1 MVWIVNVAQ
10 LAPGSELIICTN
22 NLAPNPTNVAAIV
35 RKCRFGSLVFW
46 GSAALPCW
54 LSMVGA
60 RPRHIVGL
68 IFTKSGFHQR
78 QQRAHLGE
86 VGSLHI
92 SLWLSFRV
100 QWKEYWHG
108 ELPGEYLTQVLWSQ
122 RNKLWWYF
130 RVESWG
136 IPEITGRNWEP
147 KKCHKSMVCSK
158 KWPQRLGPPALNF
171 TRTLMQFHLGSFGFV
186 KETTPKFTENW
197 CFIWLY
203 NVVYIYIY
211 ICI

>member
-1 MVWIVNVAQ
+1 MPQQSWENAVSDLWFFGALRLCHADSQ
-10 LAPGSELIICTN
+10 WSGLGPGTSLDSSSP
-22 NLAPNPTNVAAIV
+22 NLASTSDSSEHTLG
-35 RKCRFGSLVFW
+35 KWEVFT
-46 GSAALPCW
+46 SAC
-54 LSMVGA
+54 
-60 RPRHIVGL
+60 
-68 IFTKSGFHQR
+68 GFH
-78 QQRAHLGE
+78 LG
-86 VGSLHI
+86 
-92 SLWLSFRV
+92 F

-203 NVVYIYIY
+203 NVVYIYI
-211 ICI
+211 CI